1 MEEKLTQCTG
11 PLHKQ
16 DVLFLPWG
24 HSKEFRE
31 QHPHQETNREKAL
44 QENTKPAFQMLLSLE
59 MWAWLYLKG
68 WHHQLFPLVLSCLL
82 KRPGDQV

>member
-1 MEEKLTQCTG
+1 
-11 PLHKQ
+11 
-16 DVLFLPWG
+16 
-24 HSKEFRE
+24 
-31 QHPHQETNREKAL
+31 
-44 QENTKPAFQMLLSLE
+44 MLLSLE